1 MTPLERA
8 ARALHERTRQFVRV
22 RDPENPRQE
31 PVVRPYPFIAWDDL
45 SQSGRDGYLA
55 SARAVIDAIREPDR
69 PMIEAGGE
77 QVLDTEVGA
86 GQYAS
91 IADGRGSKLTADQQA
106 TNAWT
111 AMIDAILAGD
121 E

>member
-8 ARALHERTRQFVRV
+8 ARALFEY
-22 RDPENPRQE
+22 E
-31 PVVRPYPFIAWDDL
+31 PGQYGDCVEWAIEQDFGWRSYVEQVKL
-45 SQSGRDGYLA
+45 VLA
-55 SARAVIDAIREPDR
+55 AIREPDEA
-69 PMIEAGGE
+69 MVKAGGE

-86 GQYAS
+86 GQYES
-91 IADGRGSKLTADQQA
+91 IADGRGSKLMADQQA

-111 AMIDAILAGD
+111 AMIDAILVGG

>member
-8 ARALHERTRQFVRV
+8 ARALKEVAIQPCP
-22 RDPENPRQE
+22 DGNPDCPGE
-31 PVVRPYPFIAWDDL
+31 LFCPKNEAAAV
-45 SQSGRDGYLA
+45 
-55 SARAVIDAIREPDR
+55 RAVIAAIREPDR

-111 AMIDAILAGD
+111 AMIDAILAGGD
-121 E
+121 